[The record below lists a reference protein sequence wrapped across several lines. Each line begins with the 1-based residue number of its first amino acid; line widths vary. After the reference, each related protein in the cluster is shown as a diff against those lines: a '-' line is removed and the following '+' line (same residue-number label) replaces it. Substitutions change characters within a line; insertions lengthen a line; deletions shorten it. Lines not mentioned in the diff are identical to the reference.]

1 MAAGRSEPDDEN
13 ERQGLS
19 LKGKAEDQALGASR
33 TADPIAELL
42 ARQGFVVLDGGLATE
57 LEARGADLGDELWS
71 ARLLA
76 DDPERIWEV
85 HTVYLE
91 AGADVLVTA
100 SYQATIDG
108 FLGAGLVASEGEA
121 ANLLLSSVGLAR
133 EARDRFWSEP
143 ANRIG
148 RLRPLVAASVGPYGA
163 ALADGSEY
171 RGDYDL
177 AEPELVAFHRRRFE
191 LLAASDADLLAIETI
206 PSGVEARALGL
217 LLAAHPEKTAWI
229 SFSCRNQT
237 ELSDG
242 TDFESLVALVS
253 SVPNLAAIGVNCTA
267 PRHVSSLIE
276 RARRATS
283 KPIVVYPN
291 SGERWDAGARRW
303 LPSDQAG
310 DFAALAVEWRAKGAS
325 LIGGCCRTGPGEIA
339 AIRAALVSS
348 ATERGK

>member
-1 MAAGRSEPDDEN
+1 MAQDEVSGRTP
-13 ERQGLS
+13 
-19 LKGKAEDQALGASR
+19 

-42 ARQGFVVLDGGLATE
+42 ATQGVVVLDGGLATE
-57 LEARGADLGDELWS
+57 LEARGADLADELWS

-76 DDPERIWEV
+76 DDPERIWDV

-108 FLGAGLVASEGEA
+108 FLGAGLAASEEEA
-121 ANLLLSSVGLAR
+121 ARLLLSSVGLAR
-133 EARDRFWSEP
+133 EARDRFWMEP

-163 ALADGSEY
+163 ALANGSEY

-177 AEPELVAFHRRRFE
+177 AEPELVAFHQRRFE

-206 PSGVEARALGL
+206 PSGVEARALAL
-217 LLAAHPEKTAWI
+217 LLAAHSSKSAWI
-229 SFSCRNQT
+229 SFSCRNQS

-242 TDFESLVALVS
+242 TDFESLVALLEA
-253 SVPNLAAIGVNCTA
+253 VPNLAAIGVNCTA
-267 PRHVSSLIE
+267 PRHVSRLIE

-291 SGERWDAGARRW
+291 SGERWDADVRRW
-303 LPSDQAG
+303 LPSEGPA
-310 DFAALAVEWRAKGAS
+310 DFAALAVEWRAAGAS

-348 ATERGK
+348 ASAGGSDFSRDETRRSREEE